1 MINRRRLTP
10 RFGQGTSS
18 ACCLIVCLLLLC
30 GTVAGFA
37 QGHPTEQQLHPP
49 AAQSSKPQHSA
60 EGQHAATPVGV
71 AEQKSTTEVE
81 EDEQAQFK
89 HSKAVV
95 WLSHL
100 LGLNS
105 VVGYWLFACINFA
118 IIAGF
123 IYWASRLNVAKF
135 LRNRTTNIQKGIEEA
150 RRASAEANARLAEV
164 QARLAK
170 IDQEVA
176 QIRDSADADF
186 QAEEQR
192 IRQAAD
198 EDAKRVVEEAKSE
211 IEAIAK
217 SARRE
222 LKSYAAELSVE
233 LARKNI
239 KIDSQTDAALLRS
252 FASELGK
259 DGK

>member
-1 MINRRRLTP
+1 MTNRRRPLFAKATN
-10 RFGQGTSS
+10 G
-18 ACCLIVCLLLLC
+18 ACCLAVCLLLLL
-30 GTVAGFA
+30 GAVAASA
-37 QGHPTEQQLHPP
+37 QAHPP
-49 AAQSSKPQHSA
+49 QAQAAAQHDAAAHNKAEAASGEVSKQTSP
-60 EGQHAATPVGV
+60 
-71 AEQKSTTEVE
+71 TEVE
-81 EDEQAQFK
+81 EDEEAQFK
-89 HSKAVV
+89 HSKAVA

-100 LGLNS
+100 LGLS
-105 VVGYWLFACINFA
+105 PEAGYWVFACINFA

-123 IYWASRLNVAKF
+123 LYWASRLNVAKF
-135 LRNRTTNIQKGIEEA
+135 LRNRTANIQKGIEEA
-150 RRASAEANARLAEV
+150 RLASAEANARLAEV

-186 QAEEQR
+186 RGEEQR

-252 FASELGK
+252 FARELGK

>member
-1 MINRRRLTP
+1 MINRRRLIP
-10 RFGQGTSS
+10 RFGKGASG
-18 ACCLIVCLLLLC
+18 ACCLAVCLLLLV
-30 GTVAGFA
+30 GAVAALA
-37 QGHPTEQQLHPP
+37 QAHPP
-49 AAQSSKPQHSA
+49 QAQASAQAAAQHGAAAHDKA
-60 EGQHAATPVGV
+60 EAAAGEIAGQP
-71 AEQKSTTEVE
+71 STTEVE

-123 IYWASRLNVAKF
+123 LYWASRLNVAKF
-135 LRNRTTNIQKGIEEA
+135 LRNRTANIQKGIEEA

-252 FASELGK
+252 FARELGK